1 MLNKM
6 NVKILV
12 QGVPEKNFRLQEG
25 NSACKRTFFL
35 GHLVYLILIKCFL
48 EPYLCEIFITKYPS
62 IGPLSVTESGDFL
75 ACACYNDYS
84 VIVYARSQ
92 GPGTTKVINWY
103 FIIKRI
109 RLEFKVI

>member
-1 MLNKM
+1 M
-6 NVKILV
+6 
-12 QGVPEKNFRLQEG
+12 
-25 NSACKRTFFL
+25 
-35 GHLVYLILIKCFL
+35 
-48 EPYLCEIFITKYPS
+48 
-62 IGPLSVTESGDFL
+62 TESGDFL

-109 RLEFKVI
+109 RLEFEVI